1 MLVRPM
7 VNTDLK
13 GSSILQLFAVS
24 LHIQKKSKH
33 LQAQLGTNV
42 SMVDLCYLEL
52 SKGNEV
58 ARVLPFFKTKLMSND
73 TNYISVCS
81 L

>member
-33 LQAQLGTNV
+33 LRAQLGTNF

-52 SKGNEV
+52 SKGTKNCLRWRENEV
-58 ARVLPFFKTKLMSND
+58 ARVLPFF
-73 TNYISVCS
+73 
-81 L
+81 